1 MPSGD
6 RLIARLLMK
15 ALADAGH
22 EVCLA
27 STYRSRDGAGNGAR
41 QHRIRSLGLRLAERF
56 LRQLDASGRAPPECW
71 FTYHL
76 YHKAPDWIGPRVA
89 TALDLPYVVAEASV
103 APKQAGGVWDL
114 GYRSSLEA
122 LARADTVIAL
132 NSSDLPGLRAVL
144 DRETPLVH
152 LLPFVDDSGLD
163 GRSPATPAPA
173 DSRLYGTSLATSAR
187 VDSRFRGND
196 ERWLPS
202 FPRRRESTRNKGWG
216 DFPSKPESTA
226 AIAEVPAATVE
237 AGPPAVA
244 GLRGLKSRRKEIA
257 TEYALPCDEPWLV
270 AVAMMRAGNKED
282 SYRFLAQ
289 ALRRLLHRPW
299 RILLIGDGARRP
311 MVERAFRTVPASRMR
326 FAGALPRSAVASIV
340 AACDLFVWPAL
351 DEPLGMAMLEAQAL
365 GVPVV
370 STSTRG
376 VADVVQD
383 EVTGLLVPDPSP
395 ARFAGAVDALLEDEV
410 RRQRLAETAR
420 RSVAARHSLHAAS
433 KQLDLHLRAA
443 AALRAERSR
452 RAGSPGVP
460 R

>member
-15 ALADAGH
+15 ALAGAGH

-27 STYRSRDGAGNGAR
+27 STYRSRDGAGNSAR

-89 TALDLPYVVAEASV
+89 TALGLPYVVAEASV
-103 APKQAGGVWDL
+103 ALKQAGGAWDL

-163 GRSPATPAPA
+163 GSSPATSAPV
-173 DSRLYGTSLATSAR
+173 DSRL
-187 VDSRFRGND
+187 RGND
-196 ERWLPS
+196 GNYFLSFREACPRGGGER
-202 FPRRRESTRNKGWG
+202 
-216 DFPSKPESTA
+216 ESTA
-226 AIAEVPAATVE
+226 AIAEAPSATVE
-237 AGPPAVA
+237 TGSPVVA
-244 GLRGLKSRRKEIA
+244 GLHGLKSPREEIA

-282 SYRFLAQ
+282 SYRFLAG

-299 RILLIGDGARRP
+299 RILLIGDGPRRAV
-311 MVERAFRTVPASRMR
+311 VERAFRSVPASRIR
-326 FAGALPRSAVASIV
+326 FVGALPHSAVAPIV

-395 ARFAGAVDALLEDEV
+395 ARFAGAVETLLEDEA
-410 RRQRLAETAR
+410 RRLGFAGTAR
-420 RSVAARHSLHAAS
+420 RTVAERHSLHAAS
-433 KQLDLHLRAA
+433 KRLDLHLRAA

-452 RAGSPGVP
+452 RAGSQGVP

>member
-56 LRQLDASGRAPPECW
+56 LRQLDASGRVPPDCW

-163 GRSPATPAPA
+163 GRSPATPAPV
-173 DSRLYGTSLATSAR
+173 DSRL
-187 VDSRFRGND
+187 RGND
-196 ERWLPS
+196 GNHFSSFREACLRGSGER
-202 FPRRRESTRNKGWG
+202 
-216 DFPSKPESTA
+216 ESTA

-326 FAGALPRSAVASIV
+326 FAGALPHSAVASIV

-376 VADVVQD
+376 VPDVVQD
-383 EVTGLLVPDPSP
+383 GVTGLLVPDPSP

-452 RAGSPGVP
+452 RAGSQGVP